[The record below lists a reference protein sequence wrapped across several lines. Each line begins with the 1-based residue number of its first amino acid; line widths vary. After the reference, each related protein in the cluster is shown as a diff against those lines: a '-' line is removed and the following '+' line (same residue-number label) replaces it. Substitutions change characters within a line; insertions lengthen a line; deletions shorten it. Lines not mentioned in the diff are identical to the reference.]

1 VKRVNPVRAVVFDFD
16 GTLVNSLP
24 LVLESIARA
33 LAPYGRKPT
42 AEIFARLGGPP
53 ERFLPLLLDDPKHV
67 PEAMARMDSYHQANN
82 HLVEVFAGAARMLDL
97 LQAADVR
104 AAIWTGR
111 DRESSEQMLR
121 SLKLDGHFACVVCG
135 DDLPTHKP
143 DPEGLREIMR
153 RLAVTPAETVFVGDA
168 DVDVL
173 GGHACGVD
181 TILIRHARQIAA
193 DVLSKS
199 WHSVATPAEAYEIV
213 VKSVASAADGRNRTE
228 V

>member
-1 VKRVNPVRAVVFDFD
+1 
-16 GTLVNSLP
+16 
-24 LVLESIARA
+24 
-33 LAPYGRKPT
+33 
-42 AEIFARLGGPP
+42 
-53 ERFLPLLLDDPKHV
+53 LPLLLDDPKHV
-67 PEAMARMDSYHQANN
+67 PEAMARMDAYHQANN
-82 HLVEVFAGAARMLDL
+82 HLIEVFAGVARMLDL

-121 SLKLDGHFACVVCG
+121 ALKLDGHFAAVVCG

-143 DPEGLREIMR
+143 DPEGLREVMR
-153 RLAVTPAETVFVGDA
+153 RLAVTPAETLFVGDA

-181 TILIRHARQIAA
+181 TILIRHAREIAA
-193 DVLSKS
+193 EVLSKS
-199 WHSVATPAEAYEIV
+199 WQSVATPAEAFDIV
-213 VKSVASAADGRNRTE
+213 VKSVERAADGKKKAE